1 MQCYGSCQWRHNAT
15 YAAVHWTLRNP
26 PPKPVHCHLAEGGQ
40 DTSACQI
47 SGHSHVFSSK
57 CLETSPDGRTCPK
70 TVMAGRM
77 DWRTHA
83 QVERGYFRLW
93 TDGRTDGQTDG
104 QSENIMPPAPKG
116 GGIKSVT
123 ETDRQWDGRTEGRTE
138 RGVLRAAWLQLKR
151 PL

>member
-15 YAAVHWTLRNP
+15 YAAVPWTLRNP
-26 PPKPVHCHLAEGGQ
+26 PAKPVHCHLAQGGP

-47 SGHSHVFSSK
+47 SGHSLHVFSSK
-57 CLETSPDGRTCPK
+57 CLETSLDGRTCRK

-93 TDGRTDGQTDG
+93 TDGLTDGRTDRQP
-104 QSENIMPPAPKG
+104 ENIMPPAPKG

-123 ETDRQWDGRTEGRTE
+123 GRQTDSGTDGQKDGQKEVFLELLGRS
-138 RGVLRAAWLQLKR
+138 
-151 PL
+151 